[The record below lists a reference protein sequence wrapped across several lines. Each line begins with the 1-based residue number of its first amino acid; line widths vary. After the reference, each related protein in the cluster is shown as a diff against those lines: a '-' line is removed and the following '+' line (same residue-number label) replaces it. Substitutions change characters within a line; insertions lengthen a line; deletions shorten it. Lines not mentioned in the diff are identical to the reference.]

1 MSEAAFYS
9 QEEPNLSVAWARA
22 FLGLLGHPGKEYA
35 PFLVS
40 IAGLNGAEA
49 KTDSDLRDSLDA
61 CLDAN
66 GHDRVQTVANT
77 IFPHSLWR
85 RAKGDR
91 QAFFRDYLEDLPSF
105 VEMDRRNGRG
115 TYFARLIGFG
125 LDPKD
130 CGGVPHAP
138 AQAISEGGNQLEF
151 IINECKRGG
160 RRTKLQAALFDPYR
174 DLTRSAQQ
182 GFPCLQHLTFVPNHD
197 RRTLGLN
204 AFYATQQLFV
214 KAYGNWLGLCRLGAF
229 VAHEAGLRFDRLS
242 CFTGIEKMDGNKR
255 PRPGDPLNRLRDR
268 AEAVVRAA
276 GVPGAEPALAT
287 E

>member
-9 QEEPNLSVAWARA
+9 REEPNVTVAWARA
-22 FLGLLGHPGKEYA
+22 FLGLLDHPRREYT

-40 IAGLNGAEA
+40 IAGLNGGEPEA
-49 KTDSDLRDSLDA
+49 DADLRDALDL
-61 CLDAN
+61 CLEGNA
-66 GHDRVQTVANT
+66 HDRVQTVANT
-77 IFPHSLWR
+77 IFPQSLWQ

-91 QAFFRDYLEDLPSF
+91 KAFFRDYLEDFPSF
-105 VEMDRRNGRG
+105 VEMDRRNQRG
-115 TYFARLIGFG
+115 IYFARLIGFG
-125 LDPKD
+125 LNPKD
-130 CGGVPHAP
+130 GACLPHAP
-138 AQAISEGGNQLEF
+138 AKAISDGGNQLDFVIEQ
-151 IINECKRGG
+151 CKPGG

-182 GFPCLQHLTFVPNHD
+182 GFPCLQHLTFVPDHD
-197 RRTLGLN
+197 RHTLGLN

-229 VAHEAGLRFDRLS
+229 VAHEADLRFDRLT
-242 CFTGIEKMDGNKR
+242 CFAGVEKMDGDKR
-255 PRPGDPLNRLRDR
+255 PKPSDPLERLRDR

-276 GVPGAEPALAT
+276 AVASTGPALVT

>member
-1 MSEAAFYS
+1 MSDAVFYS
-9 QEEPNLSVAWARA
+9 REEPNLSVAWARA
-22 FLGLLGHPGKEYA
+22 FLALDGHPRREYA

-40 IAGLNGAEA
+40 IAGLNGADPEA
-49 KTDSDLRDSLDA
+49 DADLRGALDA

-66 GHDRVQTVANT
+66 GHDGMQTVANT
-77 IFPHSLWR
+77 IFPQSLWR
-85 RAKGDR
+85 RARGDR
-91 QAFFRDYLEDLPSF
+91 KAFFRSYLEDLPSF
-105 VEMDRRNGRG
+105 VEMDRRNRRG
-115 TYFARLIGFG
+115 IYFARLIGFG

-130 CGGVPHAP
+130 GATLPHAP
-138 AQAISEGGNQLEF
+138 AQAISESGNQLEF
-151 IINECKRGG
+151 IIEECKRGG

-182 GFPCLQHLTFVPNHD
+182 GFPCLQHLTLVPDHD
-197 RRTLGLN
+197 RHTLGLN

-229 VAHEAGLRFDRLS
+229 VAHEAGLRFDRLT
-242 CFTGIEKMDGNKR
+242 CFAGVQKMDGDKR
-255 PRPGDPLNRLRDR
+255 PRPGDPLDRLRER